1 MYKLLIFDLD
11 NTLID
16 YSTTERLAI
25 ENICQ
30 KLGVATKYNYRLYR
44 DSNRLAREIYPNIT
58 HENLTNFRKKRAEI
72 FLQSASCSDAVTV
85 DSFLALY
92 LAEMSK
98 GIVFD
103 DVIECL
109 ERLKDQCVLVIGTN
123 GDNVTRYNKIRSA
136 NLTEYFPWV
145 FTSEMLNCSKPQK
158 EFFLKIIDQL
168 QYDLESVLA
177 IGDDLKNDYICAKEA
192 GIDFCFINR
201 NIIELD
207 RNVKPKYVIHS
218 LSELERIVNA
228 N

>member
-16 YSTTERLAI
+16 YSKTERLAI
-25 ENICQ
+25 DNVCQ
-30 KLGVATKYNYRLYR
+30 KLGIATENNYRLYK

-58 HENLTNFRKKRAEI
+58 HENLSDFRKKRAEI
-72 FLQSASCSDAVTV
+72 FLQSAGCFDTVTV
-85 DSFLALY
+85 DCFLALY
-92 LAEMSK
+92 LAEMGN

-109 ERLKDQCVLVIGTN
+109 ERLKGKCTLVIGTN
-123 GDNVTRYNKIRSA
+123 GDNVTQHN
-136 NLTEYFPWV
+136 
-145 FTSEMLNCSKPQK
+145 KPQK
-158 EFFLKIIDQL
+158 EFFLKIIEQFP
-168 QYDLESVLA
+168 YGPESVLA

-201 NIIELD
+201 NIMELD
-207 RNVKPKYVIHS
+207 KNVKPQYVIYS
-218 LSELERIVNA
+218 LAELERIVNA

>member
-30 KLGVATKYNYRLYR
+30 KLCIATKDCYRLYR

-58 HENLTNFRKKRAEI
+58 HEKLLDFRKKRAEY
-72 FLQSASCSDAVTV
+72 FLQSVSCSDTASV
-85 DSFLALY
+85 DCFLALY

-109 ERLKDQCVLVIGTN
+109 ERLKGQCVMVIGTN
-123 GDNVTRYNKIRSA
+123 GDNVTRYNKVKSA

-158 EFFLKIIDQL
+158 EFFLKIIEQFP
-168 QYDLESVLA
+168 YDVESVLA
-177 IGDDLKNDYICAKEA
+177 IGDDLKNDYICAKDA

-201 NIIELD
+201 KRIELNK
-207 RNVKPKYVIHS
+207 NVKPQYVIYS
-218 LSELERIVNA
+218 LAELEHIVNA

>member
-16 YSTTERLAI
+16 YSKTERLAI
-25 ENICQ
+25 DNVCQ
-30 KLGVATKYNYRLYR
+30 KLGIATENNYRLYK

-58 HENLTNFRKKRAEI
+58 HENLSDFRKKRAEI
-72 FLQSASCSDAVTV
+72 FLQSAGCFDTVTV
-85 DSFLALY
+85 DCFLALY
-92 LAEMSK
+92 LADMGN

-109 ERLKDQCVLVIGTN
+109 ERLKGKCTLVIGTN
-123 GDNVTRYNKIRSA
+123 GDNVTRHNKIRSA
-136 NLTEYFPWV
+136 NLTKYFSRV

-158 EFFLKIIDQL
+158 EFFLKIIEQFP
-168 QYDLESVLA
+168 YGPESVLA

-201 NIIELD
+201 NIMELD
-207 RNVKPKYVIHS
+207 KNVKPQYVIYS
-218 LSELERIVNA
+218 LAELERIVNA